1 MGRPEHLEDD
11 HGRRRLGEPFVEWVT
26 FSHRAPVDV
35 FPRSPSLL
43 LLQEARRLEE
53 LRMAAIEERR
63 PYMKVFKGSR
73 CISAKAAEL
82 QERWSGLLPGLL

>member
-1 MGRPEHLEDD
+1 MAGDD
-11 HGRRRLGEPFVEWVT
+11 WESPSWSGSRSATG
-26 FSHRAPVDV
+26 APVDV